1 MTDISSSDV
10 GYGGVAGRIAAVTG
24 AAQGIGRAVAEA
36 LLAGGARVALL
47 DIRAPEDRSALDQ
60 ADNTMFAEC
69 DVTSESSVDAAFSQ
83 VEAAWGQVDILVNNA
98 GIFAIQ
104 PLEETEL
111 GDWNQMMAVNL
122 TGCFL
127 CSKRVLPKMRERGW
141 GRVISIGSSAGKTGG
156 SKNTAAYGA
165 SKAGVM
171 ALAKAIATEYA
182 PFGIT
187 SNALAP
193 ALINTDMVAGI
204 ADLADRIPVGR
215 LGRPADVAQAVLFLA
230 GEQAEFITGE
240 VMDVNGGFLID

>member
-1 MTDISSSDV
+1 MTDISSIEV

-36 LLAGGARVALL
+36 LLTGGARVALL
-47 DIRAPEDRSALDQ
+47 DVQAPEDRSSLDQ
-60 ADNTMFAEC
+60 ADDTMFAEC
-69 DVTSESSVDAAFSQ
+69 DVTSESSVDAAFSV
-83 VEAAWGQVDILVNNA
+83 VEAAWGPVDILVNNA

-104 PLEETEL
+104 PLEETDL
-111 GDWNQMMAVNL
+111 ADWNQMMAVNL

-182 PFGIT
+182 PWGIT

-215 LGRPADVAQAVLFLA
+215 LGRPADVAQAALFLA

>member
-1 MTDISSSDV
+1 MTDNSSPLG
-10 GYGGVAGRIAAVTG
+10 GYGGVAGRTAAVTG
-24 AAQGIGRAVAEA
+24 AAQGIGRAVADA
-36 LLAGGARVALL
+36 LLAGGARVALF
-47 DIRAPEDRSALDQ
+47 DVRAPDDRLALDQ
-60 ADNTMFAEC
+60 ADNTMFVDC
-69 DVTSESSVDAAFSQ
+69 DVTSESSVDAAFSL
-83 VEAAWGQVDILVNNA
+83 VEATWGGVDILVNNA
-98 GIFAIQ
+98 GIFAIE
-104 PLEETEL
+104 PLEETDLE
-111 GDWNQMMAVNL
+111 DWNQMMAVNL

-127 CSKRVLPKMRERGW
+127 CSKRVLPQMRERRW
-141 GRVISIGSSAGKTGG
+141 GRIISIGSSAGKTGG

-182 PFGIT
+182 PWGIT

-215 LGRPADVAQAVLFLA
+215 LGRPTDVAHAVLFLA

>member
-10 GYGGVAGRIAAVTG
+10 GYGCVAGRIAAVTG

-47 DIRAPEDRSALDQ
+47 DVRAPEDRSALDQ

-193 ALINTDMVAGI
+193 ALINTDMVTGI

-215 LGRPADVAQAVLFLA
+215 LGRPTDVAQAVLFLA

>member
-1 MTDISSSDV
+1 
-10 GYGGVAGRIAAVTG
+10 
-24 AAQGIGRAVAEA
+24 
-36 LLAGGARVALL
+36 
-47 DIRAPEDRSALDQ
+47 
-60 ADNTMFAEC
+60 MFAEC
-69 DVTSESSVDAAFSQ
+69 DVTSEPSVDAAFSQ
-83 VEAAWGQVDILVNNA
+83 VEAAWGPVDILVNNA

-111 GDWNQMMAVNL
+111 GDWDQMMAVNL

-193 ALINTDMVAGI
+193 ALINTDMVTGI

-215 LGRPADVAQAVLFLA
+215 LGRPTDVAQAALFLA

>member
-1 MTDISSSDV
+1 MTDIASPGV
-10 GYGGVAGRIAAVTG
+10 GFGGVAGRTAAVTG
-24 AAQGIGRAVAEA
+24 AAQGIGRAVADA
-36 LLAGGARVALL
+36 LLAGGAQVALL
-47 DIRAPEDRSALDQ
+47 DIRPPDDQQALDQ
-60 ADNTMFAEC
+60 ADNTMFVEC
-69 DVTSESSVDAAFSQ
+69 DVTSESSVDAAFSL
-83 VEAAWGQVDILVNNA
+83 VESTWGGVDILVNNA

-104 PLEETEL
+104 PLEETDL
-111 GDWNQMMAVNL
+111 DDWNRMMAVNL

-127 CSKRVLPKMRERGW
+127 CSRRALPQMRERQW
-141 GRVISIGSSAGKTGG
+141 GRIISIGSSAGKTGG

-182 PFGIT
+182 PWGIT

-193 ALINTDMVAGI
+193 ALIDTDMVAGI

-215 LGRPADVAQAVLFLA
+215 LGRPTDVAQAVLFLA
-230 GEQAEFITGE
+230 GDQAEFITGE

>member
-1 MTDISSSDV
+1 MTDISSSEV

-47 DIRAPEDRSALDQ
+47 DVRAPEDRSALDQ
-60 ADNTMFAEC
+60 ADDTMFAEC
-69 DVTSESSVDAAFSQ
+69 DVTSERSVDAAFSL
-83 VEAAWGQVDILVNNA
+83 VEAAWGPVDILVNNA

-215 LGRPADVAQAVLFLA
+215 LGRPTDVAQAALFLA

>member
-1 MTDISSSDV
+1 MTDNSSPQG
-10 GYGGVAGRIAAVTG
+10 GYGGVAGRTAAVTG
-24 AAQGIGRAVAEA
+24 AAQGIGRAVSEA

-47 DIRAPEDRSALDQ
+47 DVRAPDDRLALDQ
-60 ADNTMFAEC
+60 SDNTMFVEC
-69 DVTSESSVDAAFSQ
+69 DVTSESSVDAAFSL
-83 VEAAWGQVDILVNNA
+83 VEATWGRVDILVNNA
-98 GIFAIQ
+98 GIFAIE
-104 PLEETEL
+104 PLEETGL
-111 GDWNQMMAVNL
+111 DDWNQMMAVNL

-127 CSKRVLPKMRERGW
+127 CSKRVLPKMREQKW
-141 GRVISIGSSAGKTGG
+141 GRIISIGSSAGKTGG

-182 PFGIT
+182 PWGIT

-215 LGRPADVAQAVLFLA
+215 LGRPTDVAHAVLFLA

>member
-1 MTDISSSDV
+1 MTDISNSEV

-47 DIRAPEDRSALDQ
+47 DVRAPEDRSALDQ

-69 DVTSESSVDAAFSQ
+69 DVTSEASVDAAFSL
-83 VEAAWGQVDILVNNA
+83 VEAAWGPVDILVNNA

-104 PLEETEL
+104 PLEETDL
-111 GDWNQMMAVNL
+111 GDWEQMMAVNL

-156 SKNTAAYGA
+156 SKNAAAYGA

-215 LGRPADVAQAVLFLA
+215 LGRPTDVAQAALFLA